1 MKTVLSIAGSD
12 SSGGAGIQADIKTIT
27 MHNVFAMTAI
37 TALTAQNTLGVQK
50 IFPVPADFL
59 CEQINSVFN
68 DIFPNAIKI
77 GMVSDVNL
85 VEVIAERLK
94 FFNAKNI
101 VLDPVMIATSGS
113 ELTNKNAVGKL
124 IELLF
129 PIADLI
135 TPNIFE
141 GEVLSG
147 IKINSREDMFKAAKI
162 INEKYGCNVLLK
174 GGHSEKNSDDL
185 LYMKDNFCWFEGEKI
200 NNLNT
205 HGTGC
210 TLSSSIAANLAK
222 GQDLNLAVKNA
233 KTYVSDCINAM
244 LNLGL
249 TEYDIN
255 KMIIRNRK
263 I

>member
-59 CEQINSVFN
+59 REQINSVFN
-68 DIFPNAIKI
+68 DIFPDAIKI
-77 GMVSDVNL
+77 GMVADVNL
-85 VEVIAERLK
+85 VEVIAERLN
-94 FFNAKNI
+94 FFFFFYI

-113 ELTNKNAVGKL
+113 ELTSKNAIEKI

-141 GEVLSG
+141 GEILSG
-147 IKINSREDMFKAAKI
+147 IKINSRDDMIKAAKI
-162 INEKYGCNVLLK
+162 INQKYGCNVLLK

-185 LYMKDNFCWFEGEKI
+185 LYTKDNFCWF
-200 NNLNT
+200 
-205 HGTGC
+205 
-210 TLSSSIAANLAK
+210 
-222 GQDLNLAVKNA
+222 
-233 KTYVSDCINAM
+233 
-244 LNLGL
+244 
-249 TEYDIN
+249 
-255 KMIIRNRK
+255 
-263 I
+263 

>member
-59 CEQINSVFN
+59 REQINSVFN
-68 DIFPNAIKI
+68 DIFPDAIKI
-77 GMVSDVNL
+77 GMVADVDL
-85 VEVIAERLK
+85 VEVIAERLE
-94 FFNAKNI
+94 FFGAKNI

-113 ELTNKNAVGKL
+113 ELTTKKAIEKV

-141 GEVLSG
+141 GEILSG
-147 IKINSREDMFKAAKI
+147 IKINSRDDMIKVAKI
-162 INEKYGCNVLLK
+162 INQKYGCNVLLK
-174 GGHSEKNSDDL
+174 GGHGEKNSDDL
-185 LYMKDNFCWFEGEKI
+185 LYTKNSFCWFESEKI

-222 GQDLNLAVKNA
+222 GQELKLAIKNA
-233 KTYVSDCINAM
+233 KTYVSDCIKAM
-244 LNLGL
+244 LNFGHGRGPLNHMFFL
-249 TEYDIN
+249 D
-255 KMIIRNRK
+255 
-263 I
+263 